1 METKSRF
8 SARNQKLSV
17 FSNNFMRIFWSIAGR
32 IIALKDIHILILGS
46 CKYVVVHGK
55 KHLADG
61 LN

>member
-8 SARNQKLSV
+8 STRKQKLSMN
-17 FSNNFMRIFWSIAGR
+17 SNNFMRILWSIAGR
-32 IIALKDIHILILGS
+32 IMALKDIHILILGS
-46 CKYVVVHGK
+46 CEYVVVHGK